1 LWTRSTVQKRVSS
14 SRKNTRARLFPR
26 SEQDKGPRLFLTK
39 AGRSFSYHVRVGLL
53 DRGHTT
59 KESLMFNKKVKAIL
73 AGLAFAMALPVASVA
88 AQDKELL
95 VATDTAFVPFEFKQ
109 DGKYTGFDIELWEAI
124 AQQAGLKYSLRPMDF
139 NGIIPGLQTRNI
151 DAALAGI
158 TIRDDRK
165 KVIDFSDPYYESG
178 LAILVDEKN
187 TAIKSAPDLE
197 GKTVAVKI
205 GTATVDYLKE
215 HVPNAKLK
223 LFPNIDNA
231 FLELATNR
239 VDAVVHDT
247 PNLQYY
253 AQTAG
258 KGRVKVVGSLRS
270 GDYYGIAFPK
280 GSELVPIVNK
290 ALKTLQENG
299 QYDAIY
305 AKWFGE
311 KTKQAN

>member
-1 LWTRSTVQKRVSS
+1 MF
-14 SRKNTRARLFPR
+14 KNNI
-26 SEQDKGPRLFLTK
+26 K
-39 AGRSFSYHVRVGLL
+39 AALA
-53 DRGHTT
+53 
-59 KESLMFNKKVKAIL
+59 SLAIAL
-73 AGLAFAMALPVASVA
+73 ALPAGNAA

-124 AQQAGLKYSLRPMDF
+124 AQEAGLKYSLRPMDF

-151 DAALAGI
+151 DVALAGI

-165 KVIDFSDPYYESG
+165 QVIDFSDPYYESG
-178 LAILVDEKN
+178 LAILVNNDN
-187 TAIKSAPDLE
+187 NNIKTAPDLS

-215 HVPNAKLK
+215 NVPDAKLK

-231 FLELATNR
+231 FLELATGR

-247 PNLQYY
+247 PNLQYF
-253 AQTAG
+253 AKTGGQ
-258 KGRVKVVGSLRS
+258 GRVKVVGSLKS
-270 GDYYGIAFPK
+270 GDFYGIAFPK
-280 GSELVPIVNK
+280 GSELVPTVNK
-290 ALKTLQENG
+290 ALKVLQDNG

-305 AKWFGE
+305 TKWFGE
-311 KTKQAN
+311 KVQ